1 MGDRVMTN
9 EQLLLFCL
17 LGATLLLFA
26 WGRLRYDIVAV
37 VALLIA
43 VVIGLVPAAA
53 AFLGFGHPAVIT
65 VAAILIL
72 SRALRDSGIV
82 KPMVRLLYPLRR
94 RPSLQVLAISG
105 LGAACSSFMN
115 NVGALALLLP
125 VALRSAYAAR
135 RPPSQ
140 LLMPLSFGTLL
151 GGLITLIGT
160 PPNIIISSFR
170 DSETGRAFAMF
181 DFTPVGLGV
190 AVAGVAFIALA
201 GWRLLPLREQREEKS
216 EAVFDIEAYITEV
229 RLPPESPFVG
239 QRLVDLETV
248 ARGDI
253 AVVALVRRKDR
264 MLAPSAFL
272 RLQANDILI
281 LETDTETLQKV
292 VEDAQLDRLG
302 TAELST
308 ENLRSERVG
317 LIEAVVTPGARMEGR
332 TAGSLRLHTRFG
344 INLLGVAR
352 QGARVS
358 ERLGRIRFMAGDV
371 LLLQAEREALP
382 EALANLGCLP
392 LAARDIALRR
402 RPVSLTVPLVFG
414 LAVLSLVAG
423 ILPPHIAFVGA
434 VAALVLLGKITPR
447 ELYEAVDWPVIVL
460 LGAMIPI
467 GAALETSGAS
477 AVVTGPILALQDRV
491 PLWAILALLMV
502 VTMLLS
508 DVMNNAATAV
518 IMAPI
523 GLAIAQGLGVS
534 MDPFLMA
541 VAVGASST
549 YLTPI
554 GHQSNLLVMGPG
566 GYRFGD
572 YWRMGLPLDLL
583 IVAVAVPLILWVWPV

>member
-1 MGDRVMTN
+1 MTN

-43 VVIGLVPAAA
+43 VAIGLVPAAA
-53 AFLGFGHPAVIT
+53 AFMGFGHPAVIT

-82 KPMVRLLYPLRR
+82 KPMVRLLRPLRR

-115 NVGALALLLP
+115 NVGALALFLP

-170 DSETGRAFAMF
+170 EGETGRAFAMF

-201 GWRLLPLREQREEKS
+201 GWRLLPLREQRVEQSK
-216 EAVFDIEAYITEV
+216 AVFDIEAYITEV

-358 ERLGRIRFMAGDV
+358 ERLGRIRFRAGDV
-371 LLLQAEREALP
+371 LLLQAEHEALP

-402 RPVSLTVPLVFG
+402 RPVSLAVPLVFG
-414 LAVLSLVAG
+414 LAVLALVAG
-423 ILPPHIAFVGA
+423 VLPPHIAFVGA
-434 VAALVLLGKITPR
+434 VAGLVLLGKITPR
-447 ELYEAVDWPVIVL
+447 ELYEAVDWPVVVL

-477 AVVTGPILALQDRV
+477 AVVTGPILALQDHV
-491 PLWAILALLMV
+491 PPWAILALVMI

-523 GLAIAQGLGVS
+523 GLAIAQGLSVS

-583 IVAVAVPLILWVWPV
+583 IVAVAVPLILWVWPL